1 MNFKLFV
8 EMEDGAPRLV
18 LIDGISKVAKSLVFD
33 KSEINEDG
41 SIDIR
46 VLQQA
51 LYFLERKIYGDLLI
65 IDLIRSEPK
74 DFLGGEIR
82 EGKFY
87 PKSSGE
93 TVQGAV

>member
-1 MNFKLFV
+1 MHFRLFV
-8 EMEDGAPRLV
+8 KMEDGVPRLV
-18 LIDGISKVAKSLVFD
+18 LIDCNSAVAKSLVFD
-33 KSEINEDG
+33 EEEINKDG
-41 SIDIR
+41 SIDIL
-46 VLQQA
+46 VLQRA
-51 LYFLERKIYGDLLI
+51 LYNLVRMVYGDLVT

-93 TVQGAV
+93 TI